1 MIHKEK
7 NQLILLQVM
16 LFNNIYLK
24 MKLIIILEKGKINQ
38 MLILKIIKL
47 MLVKILI

>member
-7 NQLILLQVM
+7 NQLIFLQEM

-24 MKLIIILEKGKINQ
+24 IKLIIILEKEKNKSNIN
-38 MLILKIIKL
+38 KNNK
-47 MLVKILI
+47 